1 MKKFKKYIKHLNW
14 AAFALLVVLTLLG
27 ITPVVGMGMLITGIV
42 GRAAGYPDY
51 TADGLNKLIPIL
63 FSGEARENL
72 YARTCLSDIT
82 NTDFTGEIKNLGDR
96 VEIPTD
102 PHVTVSDY
110 VKGKLLDVEYL
121 ESPAITYTVD
131 YAKSFN
137 FAVDDIDQ
145 KQFKIKD
152 WVSRYGG
159 IAARDVKQAIET
171 HFLSLVY
178 ADADT
183 TNSGLTAGAD
193 ADITLG
199 VTGTPVSLSATNV
212 TDYIADCAQCLSDN
226 NVPEEDRYMVIPQF
240 MKTLLMKSEYK
251 DASGTGMD
259 KSAMLKGRSAL
270 LPIHGFTIYDS
281 NLLTKDSGT
290 ANYHMI
296 FGQKMAT
303 SFVSQFVKVEKYR
316 PERAFSDAMKGLNVY
331 GFKTIQPKALG
342 TGVVKKG

>member
-1 MKKFKKYIKHLNW
+1 MKRFMKKLNW
-14 AAFALLVVLTLLG
+14 ATIALLFILTLVGLTPIVGLGIAFAG
-27 ITPVVGMGMLITGIV
+27 VVGRG
-42 GRAAGYPDY
+42 AGYPDY
-51 TADGLNKLIPIL
+51 SYDGLNKLIPIL

-96 VEIPTD
+96 VVIPTD
-102 PHVTVSDY
+102 PYITISDY
-110 VKGKLLDVEYL
+110 KKGQLLNVEYL
-121 ESPAITYTVD
+121 ESDAITYTID

-159 IAARDVKQAIET
+159 IAARDMKKAIET

-178 ADADT
+178 ADADI
-183 TNSGLTAGAD
+183 TNAGATAGAD
-193 ADITLG
+193 ANIDLG
-199 VTGTPVSLSATNV
+199 VTGTPVALSAANV
-212 TDYIADCAQCLSDN
+212 TDYIADCAQVLSDN
-226 NVPEEDRYMVIPQF
+226 NVPEENRWMVLPTF
-240 MKTLLMKSEYK
+240 MQTLLMKSEYK
-251 DASGTGMD
+251 DAAAMGTGE
-259 KSAMLKGRSAL
+259 SAMLKKRTVA
-270 LPIHGFTIYDS
+270 PIHGFTMYVS
-281 NLLTKDSGT
+281 TLLSKDVGT
-290 ANYHMI
+290 SNYHVP

-331 GFKTIQPKALG
+331 GFKTIQGKALG
-342 TGVVKKG
+342 HGVVKKG